1 MKGNKTGRPSSLTEE
16 VVSKLEHSIMDGAN
30 ITEACQ
36 VAGISRETYYK
47 GLKENELFADRMTD
61 AEEYPTKVA
70 KKNLIERIKR
80 KDVET
85 SKWWLERKKKD
96 EFSTRT
102 EQTGANGA
110 PLAIGVVSYAA
121 TKPKA

>member
-1 MKGNKTGRPSSLTEE
+1 MARPSSLTPE
-16 VVSKLEHSIMDGAN
+16 VVSLLEHSVMDGAN

-47 GLKENELFADRMTD
+47 HLKEDEKFADKMAD
-61 AEEYPTKVA
+61 AEEYPSKVA

-102 EQTGANGA
+102 ENTGANGA
-110 PLAIGVVSYAA
+110 PLTIGVVSYAD